1 VNIRPVTARAARRA
15 RTALLLVACAAVMVI
30 LPAATLV
37 HSKGMHGDR
46 YCEILLVHPDT
57 GGLVADV
64 YNTYTLNE
72 CPAAQ
77 WDALDMKAVAQQE
90 QVPIALRNGP
100 RYWLMDRVDKEPL
113 ADATHVDFA
122 GTEGSIEMVRLA
134 TVALGSVVNS
144 APYTVHEVDRRTVFT
159 FGKGRRVYELVA
171 ADGTTY
177 VMQTWSQQ
185 IDPTLSEADLARLGD
200 RLHLPDG
207 WTFRTRR
214 LRAPLRVVTT
224 DAPAHVL
231 QDDLMNS
238 YSQETG

>member
-1 VNIRPVTARAARRA
+1 MKHLVLVVSA
-15 RTALLLVACAAVMVI
+15 LLVASVAVMLIV
-30 LPAATLV
+30 PAAKLV
-37 HSKGMHGDR
+37 HTKGMHGDR
-46 YCEILLVHPDT
+46 YCEILLVHPGT

-64 YNTYTLNE
+64 YNTYTLND

-113 ADATHVDFA
+113 ADATHADF
-122 GTEGSIEMVRLA
+122 GGIEMVRLA
-134 TVALGSVVNS
+134 TVALGSVVNP
-144 APYTVHEVDRRTVFT
+144 APYTVHAVDRRTVFT
-159 FGKGRRVYELVA
+159 FGRGRRVYELVA

-185 IDPTLSEADLARLGD
+185 VDPTLSEADLARLGD
-200 RLHLPDG
+200 RLQLPDG

-224 DAPAHVL
+224 AAPAHVL

>member
-1 VNIRPVTARAARRA
+1 VNIRPPTIRRA
-15 RTALLLVACAAVMVI
+15 RTTALLVASVAVMLIV
-30 LPAATLV
+30 PAAKLV
-37 HSKGMHGDR
+37 HTKGMHGDR
-46 YCEILLVHPDT
+46 YCEILLVHPGT

-64 YNTYTLNE
+64 YNTYTLND

-100 RYWLMDRVDKEPL
+100 RHWLMDRVDKEPVG
-113 ADATHVDFA
+113 DATHADF
-122 GTEGSIEMVRLA
+122 GGIEMVRLA
-134 TVALGSVVNS
+134 TVALGSVVNP

-159 FGKGRRVYELVA
+159 FGRGRRVYELVA

-185 IDPTLSEADLARLGD
+185 IDPTLTQADLARLGD
-200 RLHLPDG
+200 RLQLPDG

-214 LRAPLRVVTT
+214 LRSPLRVVTT
-224 DAPAHVL
+224 AAPAHVL